1 MNLILELI
9 FAKVNDLLKALHKY
23 FDTLI
28 SDQDKAKSFQ
38 EAESVLVSH
47 SPKLPPPHA
56 PLHKDKGVRFFKNG
70 CNRERCKVF
79 ATNGV
84 KQGMEGT

>member
-47 SPKLPPPHA
+47 SPKL
-56 PLHKDKGVRFFKNG
+56 FFLDNTLAE
-70 CNRERCKVF
+70 NEWLQMNLLLTIVM
-79 ATNGV
+79 V
-84 KQGMEGT
+84 KEIPASLKWIFNNE

>member
-47 SPKLPPPHA
+47 SLKLPPPHPRM
-56 PLHKDKGVRFFKNG
+56 PLFIKTRG
-70 CNRERCKVF
+70 
-79 ATNGV
+79 
-84 KQGMEGT
+84 

>member
-23 FDTLI
+23 FYTLI

-47 SPKLPPPHA
+47 SLKLPPPPTPA
-56 PLHKDKGVRFFKNG
+56 CPSS
-70 CNRERCKVF
+70 
-79 ATNGV
+79 
-84 KQGMEGT
+84 

>member
-9 FAKVNDLLKALHKY
+9 FAKVNDLLKALRKY

-38 EAESVLVSH
+38 EAENTSLSDVMV
-47 SPKLPPPHA
+47 
-56 PLHKDKGVRFFKNG
+56 
-70 CNRERCKVF
+70 KV
-79 ATNGV
+79 T
-84 KQGMEGT
+84 T